1 MIDKECWSSILFN
14 EDAVI
19 VWGDSPVLRN
29 VILIWEVFLVV
40 IKETIKLYA
49 LLEVL
54 NSLDTSNVLEEIE
67 VAIAVDASSD
77 KSMPVNALELDV
89 RVVLLEFEV
98 DGQTEVN
105 IWSLDCVHVFTGHLK
120 LGKIEVLWE
129 HLHI

>member
-1 MIDKECWSSILFN
+1 MVEKECCSSILFN
-14 EDAVI
+14 EDTVV
-19 VWGDSPVLRN
+19 VWGDSPVLRV

-40 IKETIKLYA
+40 SEETIKLYA

-54 NSLDTSNVLEEIE
+54 NSLDASNVLEEIE

-105 IWSLDCVHVFTGHLK
+105 IWSLDSVHVFTGHLK
-120 LGKIEVLWE
+120 LVEIEVLWE